1 MDGKKWLQVF
11 LKARANTPDVGYKN
25 ETGSVCL
32 PQLIRKT
39 VLPCALNRYG
49 SFSQM
54 QMVWEFLTGRHRDH
68 KQKSPLYRLRH
79 MEHLVHYWMI
89 HHAKETN
96 LFLPPKEPENPA
108 VGDVSFKRI
117 ELPTLLQ

>member
-1 MDGKKWLQVF
+1 MDGKKYLQVF

-49 SFSQM
+49 S
-54 QMVWEFLTGRHRDH
+54 L
-68 KQKSPLYRLRH
+68 KSDAGDMGIP
-79 MEHLVHYWMI
+79 YWK
-89 HHAKETN
+89 A
-96 LFLPPKEPENPA
+96 
-108 VGDVSFKRI
+108 
-117 ELPTLLQ
+117 